1 MTPPPGW
8 YRDPSVPHAERW
20 WDGTAWTEHRRAPE
34 ATAPQSATPP
44 VPGPQGYGTPGYGA
58 PGHEPHATVPMTPGR
73 PTAGTASGRAPKVV
87 ALVAAGAVLL
97 TAIVT
102 GVIVLGKD
110 DGGADV
116 DTAPTLATSAP
127 VDREPASDTPTPTD
141 SASEPPVDDPAV
153 VTDQLNG
160 ITLPLLDGW
169 VRPRNLPEPDV
180 LMTTD
185 GTYECPADFG
195 YCRHGKVSS
204 RTATADDGP
213 TPEAIAKTD
222 IQDAADDAYD
232 RDLVG
237 RRPFGGV
244 ESHQVVASGPV
255 KVSGRAG
262 YFVRWRVTTAEGPGG
277 YVQSLAFPS
286 RVGTESPVILR
297 YVFDAGE
304 DGPPLA
310 DMDRFTRGIR
320 STAD

>member
-8 YRDPSVPHAERW
+8 YRDPSAPHVERW

-34 ATAPQSATPP
+34 ATASPSPTPP
-44 VPGPQGYGTPGYGA
+44 VPGPQGYGPQS
-58 PGHEPHATVPMTPGR
+58 TVPMTPGR
-73 PTAGTASGRAPKVV
+73 PTAGGASGRAPKVV

-110 DGGADV
+110 DGGAGV
-116 DTAPTLATSAP
+116 DTAPTLATTAP
-127 VDREPASDTPTPTD
+127 VDREPASDTPTPSD
-141 SASEPPVDDPAV
+141 SASEPAADDPAV

-160 ITLPLLDGW
+160 ITLPLLAGW
-169 VRPRNLPEPDV
+169 VRPRNLTEADV

-195 YCRHGKVSS
+195 YCRHGEVSS
-204 RTATADDGP
+204 RTATADDG
-213 TPEAIAKTD
+213 TSPEAIAKAD
-222 IQDAADDAYD
+222 IQDAAGDAYD

-237 RRPFGGV
+237 RRPFGGI
-244 ESHQVVASGPV
+244 ESHQVVGSGRV
-255 KVSGRAG
+255 TVSGRAG

-286 RVGTESPVILR
+286 RVGTESPVVVR

-310 DMDRFTRGIR
+310 DMDRFTQGIR